1 MKGTTWPHGGLLAIL
16 LVLCSWITPTQAAE
30 QVPIED
36 FFRNEAIAEAVMSPS
51 GKYVAATMRVASGK
65 RLGLVIFD
73 TTDLSKTKAISLY
86 RDGDVVGPNWVN
98 DDRLIY
104 ALFDYL
110 SPAGEQNT
118 QGVYAI
124 AREGGDARKMRRATL
139 EALIHD
145 GSNDVVF
152 RRTIAE
158 RYGKNPSTGL
168 IRVDTIDQL
177 EKNLTSGAPDGVH
190 TWAMDIEGRPRLAI
204 STIDGKSQLF
214 WRATPDAPWKPAR
227 QWETYGADHF
237 APYPRAVDNNNRAY
251 ITARLQKDDDTISLY
266 RVEMND
272 AGGTWTPVVSL
283 KGYDFSGNVVMDNV
297 GKVLG
302 FRHLTDAHGTTWI
315 DPTLKG
321 IQADVDKQLPGTI
334 NRITCGNCA
343 QTKKVLV
350 NAWSDRQPALV
361 WLYDTESKK
370 FDLLG
375 NSRPWIKPK
384 TMAQRQFTSF
394 TARDGLSIPVHVTR
408 PAGSTAAAPM
418 VILAH
423 GGPWLRGG
431 VWGWDAES
439 QFLAS
444 RGYVVVEP
452 EFRGS
457 TGFGSKHF
465 RAGWKQ
471 WGLAMQDD
479 LADAAGW
486 AVKQGFADKERICI
500 AGSSYGGYAA
510 MMGLVRHGE
519 LYKCGISWAGVTDI
533 GLMYTS
539 RWSNLSER
547 FEQYG
552 MPNLIGDQDKD
563 AKQLEATSPLK
574 QVKKIQRPVLMAH
587 GGEDYRVPEVH
598 AISMRRALESSGTP
612 VEWVYY
618 KDEGHGWVLEA
629 NHVDFWSKVERFLAK
644 HIGAPK

>member
-1 MKGTTWPHGGLLAIL
+1 MTHKKSPYRGLIVSL
-16 LVLCSWITPTQAAE
+16 LVSCSQIMQAHGAE
-30 QVPIED
+30 PIPIED
-36 FFRNEAIAEAVMSPS
+36 FFRNQVIDEAVMSPS
-51 GKYVAATMRVASGK
+51 GKYVAATLRVASGK
-65 RLGLVIFD
+65 RLALVIYD
-73 TTDLSKTKAISLY
+73 TSDLTKTKAISLY
-86 RDGDVVGPNWVN
+86 RDGDIVGPNWVN

-110 SPAGEQNT
+110 SPAGEQTT

-124 AREGGDARKMRRATL
+124 AREGGDAKKMRRATL
-139 EALIHD
+139 ESLIHD
-145 GSNDVVF
+145 GSDDVVF
-152 RRTIAE
+152 RRSTAE

-168 IRVDTIDQL
+168 IRVRTIDQR
-177 EKNLTSGAPDGVH
+177 EKNLTDGAPDGVH
-190 TWAMDIEGRPRLAI
+190 TWTMDILGRPRIAV
-204 STIDGKSQLF
+204 STIDSKSQLF
-214 WRATPDAPWKPAR
+214 WRTTPEAPWKSAR
-227 QWETYGADHF
+227 QWETYGADRF
-237 APYPRAVDNNNRAY
+237 APQPIAVDNNNRAY
-251 ITARLQKDDDTISLY
+251 IVARHEKDADTTSLY

-272 AGGTWTPVVSL
+272 SGGVWTPVVSL
-283 KGYDFSGNVVMDNV
+283 KGFDFTGNVIMDNV
-297 GKVLG
+297 GRVLG
-302 FRHLTDAHGTTWI
+302 FRHLTDAHGTTWL
-315 DPTLKG
+315 DPTLKS

-350 NAWSDRQPALV
+350 SSWSDRQPPLV

-394 TARDGLSIPVHVTR
+394 TARDGMPIPVHVTR
-408 PAGSTAAAPM
+408 PPASSAPAPM

-423 GGPWLRGG
+423 GGPWVRGG
-431 VWGWDAES
+431 VWSWDAES

-479 LADAAGW
+479 LADAAEW
-486 AVKQGFADKERICI
+486 AVKQGYADKQRICI
-500 AGSSYGGYAA
+500 AGASYGGYAA
-510 MMGLVRHGE
+510 PMGLVRHGD

-533 GLMYTS
+533 DLMYTS

-547 FEQYG
+547 FEQHG
-552 MPNLIGDQDKD
+552 MPKLIGDQDKD
-563 AKQLEATSPLK
+563 AKQLNETSPLK
-574 QVKKIQRPVLMAH
+574 QARKIQRPVLMAH
-587 GGEDYRVPEVH
+587 GGEDCRVPEVH
-598 AISMRRALESSGTP
+598 AISMRRALESNGTP
-612 VEWVYY
+612 TEYIYY

-629 NHVDFWSKVERFLAK
+629 NHVDFWSKIERFLAK
-644 HIGAPK
+644 HIGTPK